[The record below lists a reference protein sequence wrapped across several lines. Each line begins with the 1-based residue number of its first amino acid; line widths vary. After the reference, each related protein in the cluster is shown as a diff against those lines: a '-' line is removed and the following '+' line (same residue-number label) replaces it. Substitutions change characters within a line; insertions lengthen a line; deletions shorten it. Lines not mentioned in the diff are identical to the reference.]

1 MQPAFFLFYFSHHFR
16 TVFFLF
22 SFLLTH
28 FLPTPTPP
36 PQIKDKMDLALGVA
50 LGSCLQIA
58 IFVLPA
64 CVLAGWAMGSV
75 DAAGDPFALDLDPFL
90 VLTLTLSVVLAY
102 FVTADGRSNWL
113 LGLELVVAYCL
124 IGLVFLVKKE
134 PGGGGGGGKAPAAAL
149 LL

>member
-1 MQPAFFLFYFSHHFR
+1 
-16 TVFFLF
+16 
-22 SFLLTH
+22 
-28 FLPTPTPP
+28 
-36 PQIKDKMDLALGVA
+36 MDLALGVA